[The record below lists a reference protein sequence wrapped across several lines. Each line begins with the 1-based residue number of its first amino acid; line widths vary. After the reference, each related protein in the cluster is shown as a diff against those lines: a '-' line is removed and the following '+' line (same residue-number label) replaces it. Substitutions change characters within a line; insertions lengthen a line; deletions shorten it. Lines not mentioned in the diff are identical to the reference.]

1 MSAMHQ
7 EPKSS
12 LASGTRM
19 LGVLP
24 LFSSSPIAN
33 TKSKFIAKS
42 RLNIRTADREFV
54 FSVAEEGH
62 KLEGRLLT
70 ARGGQAPPDTVAD
83 RAPSATDPT
92 SVLDGLARLRDHH
105 FGGRVQREEGRDSA
119 ASIRAA
125 RMGRDQAEWQ
135 RRRDPGG
142 QRQRRPE
149 GSGRRAVRQ
158 HEDG

>member
-54 FSVAEEGH
+54 FSVAEEDH

-70 ARGGQAPPDTVAD
+70 ARGGQAPPDTAAD

-92 SVLDGLARLRDHH
+92 SVLDGLARLRNQGVISEVE
-105 FGGRVQREEGRDSA
+105 FSEKK
-119 ASIRAA
+119 
-125 RMGRDQAEWQ
+125 AEIL
-135 RRRDPGG
+135 RRL
-142 QRQRRPE
+142 
-149 GSGRRAVRQ
+149 
-158 HEDG
+158 